1 MRGGGVVAG
10 VGGVGGVVLRRSV
23 AGATAVVLV
32 VEAAVLGFVHLVLG
46 RTTANQSMS
55 IAGAD
60 PDVMSKATYALGA
73 GMAVFLLACAVFL
86 VVSAARDRAPG
97 TFARVLLVS
106 AAVTHGLLGALVVGL
121 VGWGAFAVMML
132 ILCLLV
138 LSLTLYAAKGAGG
151 AGEGAGVPAGGS
163 SGPLGGSG
171 GPADGF
177 GGTGDGPDGR
187 PGIRDTPP
195 GHPLADFGDFG
206 KLGDVKPTSP

>member
-1 MRGGGVVAG
+1 M
-10 VGGVGGVVLRRSV
+10 

-46 RTTANQSMS
+46 RTTENQSMS

-86 VVSAARDRAPG
+86 VLAAARDRAPG
-97 TFARVLLVS
+97 AFARVLLVS
-106 AAVTHGLLGALVVGL
+106 AAVIHGLLGALVVGL
-121 VGWGAFAVMML
+121 VGWGAFVVLML

-151 AGEGAGVPAGGS
+151 AAEGSGGTAEGS
-163 SGPLGGSG
+163 SGPADGSG
-171 GPADGF
+171 GPEGGF
-177 GGTGDGPDGR
+177 GGSADSFGGPGDGPDGR
-187 PGIRDTPP
+187 PGIRDAAP

-206 KLGDVKPTSP
+206 KRGDVKPTSP

>member
-1 MRGGGVVAG
+1 M
-10 VGGVGGVVLRRSV
+10 

-73 GMAVFLLACAVFL
+73 GMAAFLLACAVFL
-86 VVSAARDRAPG
+86 VMSAVRDRAPG

-106 AAVTHGLLGALVVGL
+106 AAVTHAVLGALVVGL
-121 VGWGAFAVMML
+121 VGWGAFAAMML

-138 LSLTLYAAKGAGG
+138 LSLTLYAAKGAAGADG
-151 AGEGAGVPAGGS
+151 AGRPTDGTD
-163 SGPLGGSG
+163 GPDA
-171 GPADGF
+171 P
-177 GGTGDGPDGR
+177 GDGPE
-187 PGIRDTPP
+187 IRDTPP

-206 KLGDVKPTSP
+206 RLGDVKPTSP